1 MEGLRELIAEGFAC
15 FGIERDGE
23 TVARLASYVCELERW
38 GRTMNLTGPKEA
50 GRIVTG
56 LVYDAFFIRSRIP
69 DEGSLLD
76 LGSGAGVVAVPLAV
90 LDPKRSIFSMEKTL
104 KKVLFQRHVKRLL
117 GLDRLQIVHKR
128 AEEAAPLG
136 VDLLVAK
143 AFGPAAAVLD
153 KGEASCRGRIG
164 LPRQGQGG
172 KACRAAGLYS
182 GAGGKLQPSRLS
194 RGVPTLRLQ
203 KGSIERLF
211 CANVCCLW
219 ERS

>member
-1 MEGLRELIAEGFAC
+1 MPASGSSGTA
-15 FGIERDGE
+15 E

-38 GRTMNLTGPKEA
+38 GRTMNLIGPKEA

-69 DEGSLLD
+69 DDGSLLD
-76 LGSGAGVVAVPLAV
+76 LGSGSGVVAVPLAV

-153 KGEASCRGRIG
+153 KGGRH
-164 LPRQGQGG
+164 LV
-172 KACRAAGLYS
+172 
-182 GAGGKLQPSRLS
+182 AGGLAFLV
-194 RGVPTLRLQ
+194 RGKGEKPAGRPGFLLERAESYSLPGSAGAYQLFVYKKVP
-203 KGSIERLF
+203 
-211 CANVCCLW
+211 
-219 ERS
+219 